1 LTLAS
6 AAVVSSILLLTHAL
20 DAFFAL
26 IWGGGGGDSSSNSC
40 CHSHCTNCL
49 SSSESAKCECLEGG
63 VASSTPL
70 TSALCLWKQRPAAAL
85 WSGMAPGAWWWPL
98 KVFRELS
105 TSYPFEAFD

>member
-1 LTLAS
+1 MGYLLFFLSISPSSYPFLSLLGVTSLTLAS

-70 TSALCLWKQRPAAAL
+70 TSALCL
-85 WSGMAPGAWWWPL
+85 
-98 KVFRELS
+98 
-105 TSYPFEAFD
+105 